1 LMAHAY
7 LHMAYDLPCTIA
19 QALTQ
24 FAKHPTGRSLFTA
37 FRFRFLELEP
47 GFERTADDVA
57 SQSGV
62 LGAASFLNRI
72 APRRWKLSYV
82 FAVWVLRIRSNAYLQ
97 AESIF
102 DLPADKTKLETAL
115 RDKVI
120 ANQQEMVKNAYR
132 PLLWFR
138 LLGTPV
144 LFPAFLAVSDQRI
157 LVNTLYAV
165 TALVVLMLAYSI
177 ASYLLMVQLADQLGA
192 ATHAASRDA
201 FAELSQLEPRG

>member
-1 LMAHAY
+1 
-7 LHMAYDLPCTIA
+7 
-19 QALTQ
+19 
-24 FAKHPTGRSLFTA
+24 
-37 FRFRFLELEP
+37 
-47 GFERTADDVA
+47 
-57 SQSGV
+57 
-62 LGAASFLNRI
+62 
-72 APRRWKLSYV
+72 
-82 FAVWVLRIRSNAYLQ
+82 
-97 AESIF
+97 
-102 DLPADKTKLETAL
+102 LETAL